1 MALST
6 GNAPLWSDITA
17 IYDSLRTVQQQH
29 SLTQT
34 AIPAYQDTTM
44 LQQTIVDLND
54 AINNLRTERHL
65 SSTAATGITVPPV
78 GALISPTIFT
88 TMLNN
93 VNAKKG
99 ICHFDFSDC
108 SFTFSFNSCPSF
120 NSCSSFNTCTY
131 HYACPSFTCFTEF
144 NFSCDGCPMFWTFS
158 FSGG

>member
-1 MALST
+1 M
-6 GNAPLWSDITA
+6 
-17 IYDSLRTVQQQH
+17 LRQTV
-29 SLTQT
+29 
-34 AIPAYQDTTM
+34 I
-44 LQQTIVDLND
+44 DLND
-54 AINNLRTERHL
+54 AINNLRTESHL
-65 SSTAATGITVPPV
+65 SSTAATGVIIPPA
-78 GALISPTIFT
+78 GALITPTIFT

-120 NSCSSFNTCTY
+120 NSCSTFNTCTW
-131 HYACPSFTCFTEF
+131 HQIGCPSFTCFTCFTEF